1 MSGDFNLRRAVSGAL
16 KLSLSQSGEDT
27 GREHTETSK
36 FDVKS
41 FNPGLILCLKMK
53 GGFEQLTLTALLDL
67 PLGPLVVVVLWLVFA
82 FFALEFQGRS
92 SV

>member
-41 FNPGLILCLKMK
+41 FNPGLILCLK